1 MSDLILLVEDD
12 DLYGKVVTDFLEE
25 NELTVVW
32 LKEGTNVI
40 SEFKKIT
47 PRLVILD
54 VELPGKDG
62 FQVAL
67 EIRKINGVVPII
79 FMTGTAFEKESY
91 DNAYRLLGAVNYIE
105 KPVNP
110 HNLVAQIKGL
120 LHPVSHLIEY
130 HYNNH
135 HFVIDGTLLMMD
147 NVSIQFTSNEMKTVS
162 LLFANINHIV
172 KRTDIMLKIWGT
184 DDVNVNSALDSILA
198 SIRRK
203 LKKYPCCILIQ
214 TIYSEGYK
222 LKILP

>member
-1 MSDLILLVEDD
+1 MDDLILLVEDD
-12 DLYGKVVTDFLEE
+12 DLYGKVVKDFLEE
-25 NELTVVW
+25 NELAVVW

-40 SEFKKIT
+40 SEFKKIN

-54 VELPGKDG
+54 VVLPGKDG

-91 DNAYRLLGAVNYIE
+91 DDAYRLLGAVNYIE

-120 LHPVSHLIEY
+120 LHPVSHFIEY

-147 NVSIQFTSNEMKTVS
+147 NVSIQFTLNEMKVVS

-172 KRTDIMLKIWGT
+172 TRKDIMLKIWGT
-184 DDVNVNSALDSILA
+184 DDVNLNSALDSILA

-203 LKKYPCCILIQ
+203 LKKYPCIVIQ
-214 TIYSEGYK
+214 TIYSEGYRFK
-222 LKILP
+222 VLP